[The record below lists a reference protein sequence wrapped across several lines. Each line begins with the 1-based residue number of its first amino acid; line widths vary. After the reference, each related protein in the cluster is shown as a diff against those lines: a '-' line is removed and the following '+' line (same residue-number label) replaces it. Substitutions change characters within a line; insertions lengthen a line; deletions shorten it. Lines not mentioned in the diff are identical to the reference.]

1 MMRQD
6 QIQKKEEK
14 KDEEDDDID
23 MNQFVKDLHN
33 MNSRIQNCT
42 STVHEQ
48 DQRFVQ
54 INDKLDDYN
63 KDVKKGER
71 YVDIV
76 NKGPLTYL
84 KDKVFGW
91 FKSSKEQKLSK
102 KDKKIIE
109 KARNTQIQDNK
120 NNEYC
125 SKQID
130 NFVVMT
136 KDKEAYKE
144 YNENKEKNDDDILDE
159 ALKEAKIMRG
169 NVKEFGKAVENSNKL
184 VDATNRNMD
193 RSINNVNRVN
203 KEMKKAY

>member
-76 NKGPLTYL
+76 NKGPLTY
-84 KDKVFGW
+84 
-91 FKSSKEQKLSK
+91 
-102 KDKKIIE
+102 
-109 KARNTQIQDNK
+109 
-120 NNEYC
+120 
-125 SKQID
+125 
-130 NFVVMT
+130 
-136 KDKEAYKE
+136 
-144 YNENKEKNDDDILDE
+144 
-159 ALKEAKIMRG
+159 
-169 NVKEFGKAVENSNKL
+169 
-184 VDATNRNMD
+184 
-193 RSINNVNRVN
+193 
-203 KEMKKAY
+203 